1 VTRTAAPKANPVA
14 MRFYFDVREG
24 AEITVDEEGV
34 ELPQVDS
41 ALMMARMAAA
51 EMARDVFAT
60 GKIDQLTVE
69 VRTAERVIARAI
81 VYLRLEYPDA

>member
-1 VTRTAAPKANPVA
+1 

-81 VYLRLEYPDA
+81 VYLRLEYPDV

>member
-1 VTRTAAPKANPVA
+1 

>member
-1 VTRTAAPKANPVA
+1 

-51 EMARDVFAT
+51 EMARDVFAK

>member
-1 VTRTAAPKANPVA
+1 

-81 VYLRLEYPDA
+81 LYLRLEFPDA

>member
-1 VTRTAAPKANPVA
+1 VA

-51 EMARDVFAT
+51 EMARDVFAMGRST
-60 GKIDQLTVE
+60 N
-69 VRTAERVIARAI
+69 
-81 VYLRLEYPDA
+81 

>member
-1 VTRTAAPKANPVA
+1 VA

>member
-1 VTRTAAPKANPVA
+1 MA